1 MYAFTISPA
10 ISQTK
15 SAWEYMYVRSI
26 DCSQQFSKG
35 AGTPKLVH
43 SIQDFSASWVT
54 QTEDANSNVNN

>member
-1 MYAFTISPA
+1 
-10 ISQTK
+10 
-15 SAWEYMYVRSI
+15 MYVRSI